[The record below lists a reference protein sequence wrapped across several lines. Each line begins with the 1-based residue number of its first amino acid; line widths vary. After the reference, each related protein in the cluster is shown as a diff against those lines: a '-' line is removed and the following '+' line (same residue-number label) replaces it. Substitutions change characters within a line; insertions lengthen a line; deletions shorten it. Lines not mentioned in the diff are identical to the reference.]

1 MASILLRDVEGQAL
15 YAVDINR
22 PRGIGETMVDLAAVT
37 ADLSAVS
44 SIAIILGAVFVV
56 FQLRQNARLI
66 RTANFETK
74 ANISFS
80 VLEKLTE
87 ESFARRR
94 KSMHD
99 AVKKYSQI
107 NWEGFDDTLED
118 YEARNFGY
126 IYELIGELVKEGII
140 DLTIAIHSL
149 RYLLVFDWQRFEP
162 LTKHL
167 MERYEVPVNPYENF
181 EWLAQETRKYL
192 QSKGKID
199 TGRPDTPPPAS
210 MH

>member
-1 MASILLRDVEGQAL
+1 
-15 YAVDINR
+15 
-22 PRGIGETMVDLAAVT
+22 MVDLAAIT

-80 VLEKLTE
+80 VLEKITE

-99 AVKKYSQI
+99 AIKKYSQI

-140 DLTIAIHSL
+140 DLTVAVHSL

-167 MERYEVPVNPYENF
+167 MERYKVPVNPYENF
-181 EWLAQETRKYL
+181 EWLARETRKYL
-192 QSKGKID
+192 QTQGKMD
-199 TGRPDTPPPAS
+199 TDHPEIRPLEDT
-210 MH
+210 H

>member
-1 MASILLRDVEGQAL
+1 
-15 YAVDINR
+15 
-22 PRGIGETMVDLAAVT
+22 MVDLSALT

-99 AVKKYSQI
+99 AIKKYNQI

-140 DLTIAIHSL
+140 DLTVAVHSL

-167 MERYEVPVNPYENF
+167 MERYKVPVNPYENF

-192 QSKGKID
+192 QTQGRID
-199 TGRPDTPPPAS
+199 REHPEIRPLEDT
-210 MH
+210 H

>member
-1 MASILLRDVEGQAL
+1 
-15 YAVDINR
+15 
-22 PRGIGETMVDLAAVT
+22 MVDLSVVT

-99 AVKKYSQI
+99 AIKKYSQI
-107 NWEGFDDTLED
+107 N
-118 YEARNFGY
+118 
-126 IYELIGELVKEGII
+126 
-140 DLTIAIHSL
+140 
-149 RYLLVFDWQRFEP
+149 
-162 LTKHL
+162 
-167 MERYEVPVNPYENF
+167 
-181 EWLAQETRKYL
+181 
-192 QSKGKID
+192 
-199 TGRPDTPPPAS
+199 
-210 MH
+210 

>member
-1 MASILLRDVEGQAL
+1 
-15 YAVDINR
+15 
-22 PRGIGETMVDLAAVT
+22 MVDLGFLVS
-37 ADLSAVS
+37 DLSAIS
-44 SIAIILGAVFVV
+44 SIAVILGAVFVV

-66 RTANFETK
+66 KTANFETK

-80 VLEKLTE
+80 VLEKITE

-126 IYELIGELVKEGII
+126 IYELIGELVREGII

-149 RYLLVFDWQRFEP
+149 RYLLVYDWQRFEP

-167 MERYEVPVNPYENF
+167 MERYNVPVNPYENF

-192 QSKGKID
+192 QSQGRID
-199 TGRPDTPPPAS
+199 AERSNTPPLSS

>member
-1 MASILLRDVEGQAL
+1 
-15 YAVDINR
+15 
-22 PRGIGETMVDLAAVT
+22 MVDLSAIT

-80 VLEKLTE
+80 VLEKITE

-99 AVKKYSQI
+99 SIKKYSQL

-140 DLTIAIHSL
+140 DVTIAVHSL
-149 RYLLVFDWQRFEP
+149 RYLLVFDWERFEP
-162 LTKHL
+162 LTKHI
-167 MERYEVPVNPYENF
+167 MERFKVPVNPYENF

-192 QSKGKID
+192 QTQGKMDADHPEIHPIED
-199 TGRPDTPPPAS
+199 T
-210 MH
+210 H